1 MSDNVIMCSCGSCG
15 RAISCFLCIYSHHAE
30 QEAWHM
36 CEWLIGCKR
45 ANEVTHLQGCR
56 FAECMD
62 DARRLFVERQHVT
75 DRLSGLYSQ
84 HPHLQHTRLSVY
96 LHLYV
101 LVETNLFHIVLQE
114 VFPPSAL
121 FVVTFVERL
130 CCDTTIT
137 IWTHPLLSCCSFY
150 LKTTRCSSS
159 SQEINVVV
167 VKQQELVL
175 TRTKKRT

>member
-114 VFPPSAL
+114 VFPPIC
-121 FVVTFVERL
+121 FVCR
-130 CCDTTIT
+130 
-137 IWTHPLLSCCSFY
+137 
-150 LKTTRCSSS
+150 
-159 SQEINVVV
+159 NVCRAS
-167 VKQQELVL
+167 VL
-175 TRTKKRT
+175 